1 LSIKWILCLQ
11 IMTTPLFV
19 ETRADNINEILFNEI
34 LLLTHPDYNHIQ
46 HNGRDGPGTLIDI
59 TMIEGG
65 KR

>member
-1 LSIKWILCLQ
+1 
-11 IMTTPLFV
+11 MTTPLFV